1 MEEGE
6 TLASKR
12 VKGVGDE
19 DTGNRRMVCSLL
31 RS

>member
-6 TLASKR
+6 TPASKR

-19 DTGNRRMVCSLL
+19 DTGIRRMVCSLL

>member
-19 DTGNRRMVCSLL
+19 DTGIRRMVCSLL

>member
-6 TLASKR
+6 ALASKR

-19 DTGNRRMVCSLL
+19 DTSIRRMVCSLL

>member
-6 TLASKR
+6 TLALKR
-12 VKGVGDE
+12 MKGVGDE
-19 DTGNRRMVCSLL
+19 DTGIRRMVGSLL